1 MKLFKN
7 FIKSKINKL
16 PYVREIIN
24 ERDRLREEQYF
35 LKSKPEAYNSQ
46 NRYAKDWNEYTK
58 IWEREFGSKYDY
70 LGDEWNDDG
79 TSERKRDNFY
89 FAAYAER
96 FIDSNTNVL
105 EIGPGGGKWTVSIAP
120 KVKKIIVMDVSEEML
135 KLTKKRCEL
144 EGINN
149 IEYLLANGKDFQP
162 VADESI
168 DFFFSYDVFVH
179 IALEDT
185 WAYAQEMFRILS
197 PGSLGVCHHAINSTP
212 EAWNRI
218 EQNNDY
224 YRFSANTLGQFYYYS
239 PEALRRMYERCGL
252 IITEQHLENWYCTCI
267 FQKPKTNIVPK
278 LEILLKQ
285 LISQQT
291 NDKNFRKKVINELH
305 SLTEQLQKSLYP
317 IITQAQTEDDS
328 LKRALIV
335 EKIRRLWRG
344 I

>member
-1 MKLFKN
+1 MKTVRN
-7 FIKSKINKL
+7 FIKNKIEKL
-16 PYVREIIN
+16 PYVRKVID
-24 ERDRLREEQYF
+24 ERDRLRRELYY
-35 LKSKPEAYNSQ
+35 LKPKQEIKTDKNC
-46 NRYAKDWNEYTK
+46 YAKDWNEYTK
-58 IWEREFGSKYDY
+58 IWEREFSSRYNH

-79 TSERKRDNFY
+79 TPERKRDNFY

-96 FIDSNTNVL
+96 FIDSDTNVL
-105 EIGPGGGKWTVSIAP
+105 EIGPGGGKWTVRIAP

-149 IEYLLANGKDFQP
+149 VEYLLANGKDFQP
-162 VADESI
+162 IADESI

-224 YRFSANTLGQFYYYS
+224 YRFSSNTLGQFYYYS

-252 IITEQHLENWYCTCI
+252 LITEQHQESCYCTCI
-267 FQKPKTNIVPK
+267 FEKPKSNIVPK
-278 LEILLKQ
+278 MELLLKQ
-285 LISQQT
+285 LISQES
-291 NDKNFRKKVINELH
+291 NEEDYRRKVTGELI
-305 SLTEQLQKSLYP
+305 SLLEQLRKSLDS
-317 IITQAQTEDDS
+317 IIAEAQKEDDFY
-328 LKRALIV
+328 KRVFYA
-335 EKIRRLWRG
+335 EKIRRMWRG
-344 I
+344 V